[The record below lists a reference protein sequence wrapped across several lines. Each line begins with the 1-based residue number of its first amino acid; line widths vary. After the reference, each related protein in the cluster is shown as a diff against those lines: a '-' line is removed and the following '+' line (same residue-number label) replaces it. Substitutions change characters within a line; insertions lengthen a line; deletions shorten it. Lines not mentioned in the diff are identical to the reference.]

1 MTVGAAS
8 PGSAIKNPEETQV
21 KHFLKIAARVLMN
34 AANGRAMH
42 FMRKQAELVK
52 PSNIDYRSN
61 AGGWN

>member
-1 MTVGAAS
+1 
-8 PGSAIKNPEETQV
+8 V